1 MKTPE
6 DAIGRTEGDD
16 YILAPDKHA
25 AALPPEAGPLARVL
39 RRSAIQVVV
48 DRYVRADEEAIAAQ
62 KTYKDRARAA
72 IYASGA
78 AVLAGALLLFFA
90 AEAPAESWVRPF
102 GDFLRY
108 PLLIVQI
115 AAVGLTAYLTYYLRE
130 TDPLATWMNR
140 RAEAEM
146 ARVALFNGV
155 CGVSGKVEEPQ
166 ADATE
171 LPLLPLQ
178 LEYFRRYQ
186 LEVQLN
192 YYHHRGRQHE
202 AASKRLVTTGGVL
215 AAVSA
220 AAAAGVGLAGEI
232 GLASAV
238 ALVLLAAPVAIA
250 AHGSI
255 KLLDQDRLNAL
266 RYANTHEKLSAWRA
280 GLDEVR
286 AAAAKG
292 DAEAVAEFVKGVN
305 GEISLEHREW
315 LTRRQEAEKPTL
327 DLSKREGG

>member
-1 MKTPE
+1 MTTPA
-6 DAIGRTEGDD
+6 DAVGRTDDGD

-25 AALPPEAGPLARVL
+25 DALPPDAGPLARVL

-48 DRYVRADEEAIAAQ
+48 DRYIRADREAIAAQ
-62 KTYKDRARAA
+62 KTYKRQARLA
-72 IYASGA
+72 IHASGA

-90 AEAPAESWVRPF
+90 AEAPDESWVRPL
-102 GDFLRY
+102 GDLIRY
-108 PLLIVQI
+108 PLLLAQV
-115 AAVGLTAYLTYYLRE
+115 AAVALTAYLTYNLRE
-130 TDPLATWMNR
+130 TDPLATWMNK

-166 ADATE
+166 ADPSE

-192 YYHHRGRQHE
+192 YYDRRGRQHD
-202 AASKRLVTTGGVL
+202 AAAKRLVTTGGLL
-215 AAVSA
+215 AAISA
-220 AAAAGVGLAGEI
+220 AAAAGVGLWGQI
-232 GLASAV
+232 GLDSAV
-238 ALVLLAAPVAIA
+238 ALVLLALPVAIA

-255 KLLDQDRLNAL
+255 KLLAQDRLNAL

-292 DAEAVAEFVKGVN
+292 DVAAVPEFVKGVN

-327 DLSKREGG
+327 DLSKQDGD